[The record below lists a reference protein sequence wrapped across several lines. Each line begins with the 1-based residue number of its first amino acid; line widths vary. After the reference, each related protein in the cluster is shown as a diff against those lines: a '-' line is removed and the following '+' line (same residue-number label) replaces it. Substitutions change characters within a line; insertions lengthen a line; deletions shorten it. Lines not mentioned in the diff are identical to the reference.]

1 MKYSYEI
8 KLKAVKALKK
18 GILIKEPYNKIS
30 RHWRDIV
37 KHWEK
42 IYDIHGENG
51 FKRRYRKH
59 TYKEKLSAVKEVING
74 NSINQVAIRRNLT
87 AKSITDW
94 LKIYRQKGISGLKYE
109 VTRRPLMK
117 NINSEIK
124 NKLKNNNSDSKY
136 TKEEI
141 EYILAENAYLKKL
154 HALVQEKNRKNQ
166 K

>member
-1 MKYSYEI
+1 MKYTYEI
-8 KLKAVKALKK
+8 KLEAVKSIKK
-18 GILIKEPYNKIS
+18 GILIDEPYNKIS
-30 RHWRDIV
+30 RQWRDRV
-37 KHWEK
+37 KYWEK
-42 IYDIHGENG
+42 IYDLHGENG
-51 FKRRYRKH
+51 LKRQYRWH
-59 TYKEKLSAVKEVING
+59 TYKEKLDVVKEVIKG
-74 NSINQVAIRRNLT
+74 NSINQVLINRNIPI
-87 AKSITDW
+87 KSIVDW
-94 LKIYRQKGISGLKYE
+94 VNLYRQKGISGLKYE

-154 HALVQEKNRKNQ
+154 HALVQEKNRKKQ